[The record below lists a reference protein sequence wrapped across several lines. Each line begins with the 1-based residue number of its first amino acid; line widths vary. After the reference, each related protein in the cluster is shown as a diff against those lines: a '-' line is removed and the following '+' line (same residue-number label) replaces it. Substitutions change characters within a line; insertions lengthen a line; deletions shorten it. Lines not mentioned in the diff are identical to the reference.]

1 MNMINLEESIII
13 HCPIAEVFAF
23 VADQTNAPQWQEGL
37 LEVRRTTGE
46 ALGVGTK
53 HTVARKFLGR
63 RLELTNE
70 YTKYEPNKQISFK
83 GDSGPMRFETSYL
96 TEPTTD
102 GTKVTCQM
110 QMEQGGLF
118 ALAEPL
124 MAARLKRDFAA
135 NFRDLKRLLETQT
148 VKVSSS

>member
-1 MNMINLEESIII
+1 MINVEDSIII
-13 HCPIAEVFAF
+13 HHPVAEVFAF
-23 VADQTNAPQWQEGL
+23 VADQTNAPQWQEGW

-46 ALGVGTK
+46 ALGIGTK
-53 HTVARKFLGR
+53 HTAVRKFLGQ

-83 GDSGPMRFETSYL
+83 GNSGPMRFETSYL
-96 TEPTTD
+96 TEPVAD

-110 QMEQGGLF
+110 LMEQGGLF

-124 MAARLKRDFAA
+124 MAASPKRGFAT
-135 NFRDLKRLLETQT
+135 NFQL
-148 VKVSSS
+148 